1 MKSVDYIVR
10 RITLRELRLL
20 AVIARSGSVLRAAQE
35 VGLTQP
41 AVSKSLAD
49 LEETLGVRLF
59 DRNNRGVEPTPHGRV
74 FIRRALAVF
83 DEMRHGVE
91 ELNFLTDST
100 SGEIRVGGTPTMC
113 GGFLSHAV
121 AAMELERPGI
131 RYKLVELE
139 SERLAAEVRARFID
153 IGIGRE
159 PLARSEDEISF
170 GRLFDDPLYVVA
182 GADHPLARRR
192 RISPAELAGQRWVLP
207 APESSVS
214 QQLRIAF
221 ARQGASMPASIIAT
235 MSVLVRYELL
245 STNRFLTV
253 LYGSML
259 QFGTMPSNLRLLPVE
274 LSARVPIGL
283 YKLKGRTLS
292 PASEVFIENMK
303 KFAMRMHTVSVDLLQ
318 RTLRN
323 RSATTRK

>member
-1 MKSVDYIVR
+1 
-10 RITLRELRLL
+10 
-20 AVIARSGSVLRAAQE
+20 
-35 VGLTQP
+35 
-41 AVSKSLAD
+41 
-49 LEETLGVRLF
+49 
-59 DRNNRGVEPTPHGRV
+59 
-74 FIRRALAVF
+74 
-83 DEMRHGVE
+83 
-91 ELNFLTDST
+91 
-100 SGEIRVGGTPTMC
+100 MC

-235 MSVLVRYELL
+235 MSVLLRYELL

-274 LSARVPIGL
+274 LSARVPIGF
-283 YKLKGRTLS
+283 YKLKDSTLS

-323 RSATTRK
+323 RSATTRT

>member
-1 MKSVDYIVR
+1 MKSVDSIVR
-10 RITLRELRLL
+10 RVTLRELRLL
-20 AVIARSGSVLRAAQE
+20 AVIARSGSILRAAQE

-41 AVSKSLAD
+41 AVSKALAD
-49 LEETLGVRLF
+49 LEEALGVRLF

-74 FIRRALAVF
+74 FVRRALAVF
-83 DEMRHGVE
+83 DEMRHAVE

-139 SERLAAEVRARFID
+139 SERLVAEIRARFID

-159 PLARSEDEISF
+159 PLARSDDDLSF
-170 GRLFDDPLYVVA
+170 ERLFDDPLYVVA

-192 RISPAELAGQRWVLP
+192 RITPAELAGQRWVLP
-207 APESSVS
+207 MPEAPVS
-214 QQLRIAF
+214 QQLRDVF
-221 ARQGASMPASIIAT
+221 ERQGASMPASIIAS

-259 QFGTMPSNLRLLPVE
+259 QFGSMPSNLRILPVE
-274 LSARVPIGL
+274 LSAR
-283 YKLKGRTLS
+283 
-292 PASEVFIENMK
+292 
-303 KFAMRMHTVSVDLLQ
+303 DWLLQ
-318 RTLRN
+318 AKWQDALARYRVVH
-323 RSATTRK
+323 

>member
-1 MKSVDYIVR
+1 MKSVDAIVR
-10 RITLRELRLL
+10 RVTLRELRLL
-20 AVIARSGSVLRAAQE
+20 AVIARSGSILKAAQE

-59 DRNNRGVEPTPHGRV
+59 DRTNRGVEPTPHGSV

-100 SGEIRVGGTPTMC
+100 GGEIRGGGTPTMC

-121 AAMELERPGI
+121 ASMELERPGI

-139 SERLAAEVRARFID
+139 SERLAAEVQARLID

-159 PLARSEDEISF
+159 PLVRSDGELSF
-170 GRLFDDPLYVVA
+170 ERLFDDPLYVVA

-192 RISPAELAGQRWVLP
+192 RITLADLANQRWVLP
-207 APESSVS
+207 MPETPVS
-214 QQLRIAF
+214 GQLRAAF
-221 ARQGASMPASIIAT
+221 ERQGAPMPESIVAS

-259 QFGTMPSNLRLLPVE
+259 QFGSMPSNLRILPVE
-274 LSARVPIGL
+274 LSARLPIGF
-283 YKLKGRTLS
+283 YKLNGRTLS
-292 PASEVFIENMK
+292 PATELFIASMQNL
-303 KFAMRMHTVSVDLLQ
+303 AMRMRTISVDLLQ

-323 RSATTRK
+323 RSATGRR